1 MLEHFST
8 VLESELLLQIFFQ
21 FFFQPSQYGFVFG
34 IANLAALI
42 FAPIFGAFGTQIGPK
57 WLYNLGAFIQGICGI
72 SFGFLVYVQGV
83 APFLGLSYLL
93 R

>member
-1 MLEHFST
+1 MEHFST
-8 VLESELLLQIFFQ
+8 VLESELLLQIFFP

>member
-1 MLEHFST
+1 M
-8 VLESELLLQIFFQ
+8 
-21 FFFQPSQYGFVFG
+21 FG

-42 FAPIFGAFGTQIGPK
+42 FAPIFGAYGTQIGPK

-72 SFGFLVYVQGV
+72 SFGFLVYVEGV